1 MKFLRRDERG
11 VISSAAAVTLLS
23 AVLGGGAAVAAVATI
38 VATNAPDDTQAVQTG
53 PAAPVPPQEL
63 IPYGG

>member
-38 VATNAPDDTQAVQTG
+38 VSANAPDDAKAVQTG